1 MSEVEDTRNF
11 PTADS
16 IESPAPSAVGGEMEA
31 MPAASPEALA
41 VEAVLFS
48 ADRPLAPRRISDIAA
63 LDGVR
68 TVRQAVAELNGR
80 YERDGRSFRIV
91 EIAGGYQMQTLPEFA
106 ELVARLHT
114 SRSEAR
120 LSQAALETLAIVAY
134 RQPVLRADVEAIR
147 GVACGEV
154 LRKLMEKNLVRIA
167 GRAEEIGRPMLYGTT
182 NHFLEVFGLAGLKDL
197 PDAEALRQPVA
208 APAPKAEAPAEGE
221 GEAPE
226 EGEGEAQESAA
237 EEGEGQA
244 KPLSDKDEDEFEGDE
259 EEFEEED
266 EEGD

>member
-1 MSEVEDTRNF
+1 MTDVEDTRNF

-16 IESPAPSAVGGEMEA
+16 IESPAPSGAQPPAEA
-31 MPAASPEALA
+31 APAASPEASA
-41 VEAVLFS
+41 VEAVLFA
-48 ADRPLAPRRISDIAA
+48 ADKPLAPNKISDIAE

-68 TVRQAVAELNGR
+68 AARQAVRELNDR

-91 EIAGGYQMQTLPEFA
+91 EIAGGYQMQTLPQYA

-114 SRSEAR
+114 SRSEAK

-182 NHFLEVFGLAGLKDL
+182 NHFLEVFGLGGLKDL
-197 PDAEALRQPVA
+197 PDAVNLREPVA
-208 APAPKAEAPAEGE
+208 PHPAKPAEPAENEQAPVDGPADEAAEAPNGD
-221 GEAPE
+221 APPAGDGGNEHRE
-226 EGEGEAQESAA
+226 EG
-237 EEGEGQA
+237 
-244 KPLSDKDEDEFEGDE
+244 
-259 EEFEEED
+259 
-266 EEGD
+266 